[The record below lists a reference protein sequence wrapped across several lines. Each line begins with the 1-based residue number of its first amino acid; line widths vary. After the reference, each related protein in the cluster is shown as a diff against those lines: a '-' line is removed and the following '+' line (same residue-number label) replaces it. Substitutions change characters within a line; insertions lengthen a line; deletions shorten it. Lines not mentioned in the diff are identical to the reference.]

1 MRNELRNRLVLGAAG
16 LSLLAFSL
24 ACSSSSSSGTNTLP
38 APSGTVAMSVSDAS
52 TEDWA
57 QIGVRILGITF
68 TPQGGGTPVTVYT
81 APTPAP
87 MLNLVHL
94 DQLSELIGNLQV
106 PAGTYTKAT
115 LTISANPGDVTL
127 VSSSNPSAGFDLA
140 PGTAVAQT
148 DIQIKNTTGTAPN
161 LTTTVAVNLATPLV
175 VTAGQVSNMDLE
187 FDLAH
192 PAFIVEH
199 TPASGPSIWAVNFNG
214 PVRHRPNFELAGTIL
229 RHAYGQ
235 VNSVA
240 TGGSSFTMVKEHEVY
255 PIPGTGPAPIP
266 GLQTLTI
273 LPDSTNGTL
282 YYDEDTHAA
291 PVTIHDF
298 STLASTLA
306 TKYVRVAARYQVNGT
321 LTAVRVWAS
330 SSWANV
336 WLSPEGH
343 VRHVDPSGILW
354 VDNENGVEI
363 PIAVTNATNFFF
375 RTPGNAL
382 ADATPI
388 GTGIAFL
395 ANLQRGFKVHIG
407 VVDPLAAN
415 LAAKTVDIEIA
426 KYDGVISGATTSQ
439 FTYIR
444 PFANVADS
452 YLVTLPYCAATA
464 KNGKDALGNQILGF
478 KWWNFTFPTL
488 ADTGATAI
496 PDFVAAVGGSASFGP
511 GAIGAVKAW
520 GTSYVTW
527 GDGVTPLSTGWSAKW
542 AVLEPTMLPRG
553 TVASPWVLG
562 ATSGSF
568 GLSILAKG
576 PNPVTVNLSTVPGS
590 AALVY
595 DVAVAAGAASTIT
608 ITPVDITTLA
618 GQATI
623 AAWVTSGTP
632 VKVYGIPQADG
643 SIKGY
648 ALTYFH

>member
-16 LSLLAFSL
+16 IGLVAFSL
-24 ACSSSSSSGTNTLP
+24 ACGGSSTGTNTPP
-38 APSGTVAMSVSDAS
+38 AQTGTVAMSVSDAS

-57 QIGVRILGITF
+57 QIGVKILGITF

-127 VSSSNPSAGFDLA
+127 VSSSDPSAGFDLA
-140 PGTAVAQT
+140 PGTAVDPAN
-148 DIQIKNTTGTAPN
+148 IQIKNATGTTGS
-161 LTTTVAVNLATPLV
+161 LTTTVAVNLVTPV
-175 VTAGQVSNMDLE
+175 VVAAAQVANVDLE
-187 FDLAH
+187 FDLSH

-199 TPASGPSIWAVNFNG
+199 LPISGPAVWAVNFNG

-229 RHAYGQ
+229 RHAYGS
-235 VNSVA
+235 VTSVA
-240 TGGSSFTMVKEHEVY
+240 ADNLSFTMVKEHEVY
-255 PIPGTGPAPIP
+255 PVPVSGPAPIP
-266 GLQTLTI
+266 GLQTLAI
-273 LPDSTNGTL
+273 QADATNGTIF
-282 YYDEDTHAA
+282 YDEDAHTSSVVHSFSAA
-291 PVTIHDF
+291 SLSGKF
-298 STLASTLA
+298 
-306 TKYVRVAARYQVNGT
+306 VRVAARYQANGT

-330 SSWANV
+330 STWAPV

-343 VRHVDPSGILW
+343 VNRVNLPTNRIF
-354 VDNENGVEI
+354 VDNENGASV
-363 PIAVTNATNFFF
+363 PIAVDANTNFFF
-375 RTPGNAL
+375 RTPGNAV

-388 GTGIAFL
+388 GTGTAFL
-395 ANLQRGFKVHIG
+395 ANIVRGFKVHIG
-407 VVDPLAAN
+407 VVDPLAN
-415 LAAKTVDIEIA
+415 PMVAKTVDIEIA
-426 KYDGVISGATTSQ
+426 KYDGTISGATASQ
-439 FTYIR
+439 FTYTR
-444 PFANVADS
+444 VFTTALTN
-452 YLVTLPYCAATA
+452 YTLTLPYCAAAT

-496 PDFVAAVGGSASFGP
+496 PDFVNAVGGAASFGP
-511 GAIGAVKAW
+511 GASGAVKAW

-527 GDGVTPLSTGWSAKW
+527 GDPAAPAGWSAKW

-553 TVASPWVLG
+553 TVDTPWVLG
-562 ATSGSF
+562 ANSGSF
-568 GLSILAKG
+568 GLKILAKG
-576 PNPVTVNLSTVPGS
+576 PNAVPVTLSTVAGS

-595 DVAVAAGAASTIT
+595 DVAVAPAAASIIT
-608 ITPVDITTLA
+608 ITPVDISTPA